1 MSETAVASQVPSI
14 GETIRRRPYIP
25 VFVTL
30 AVVTGIELAITTPG
44 YFPVLEHTFR
54 IVLLVIMSTIKASL
68 VVAYYMHL
76 RYEPRWLA
84 LIPLARLALV
94 AVLVSGPPATVAPW
108 SWSVPR
114 SCPPSAAKPNHTL

>member
-1 MSETAVASQVPSI
+1 MQAPAL
-14 GETIRRRPYIP
+14 GETLRRRPYIP

-30 AVVTGIELAITTPG
+30 AVVTGLELAITTPG

-84 LIPLARLALV
+84 LIPLAGLALV
-94 AVLVSGPPATVAPW
+94 AVLVAALTATVA
-108 SWSVPR
+108 
-114 SCPPSAAKPNHTL
+114 H

>member
-1 MSETAVASQVPSI
+1 MAETAVASQVPAI
-14 GETIRRRPYIP
+14 GDTIRRRPYIP

-44 YFPVLEHTFR
+44 YSPVLEHTFR
-54 IVLLVIMSTIKASL
+54 IALLVIMSTIKASL

-84 LIPLARLALV
+84 LIPLAGLALV
-94 AVLVSGPPATVAPW
+94 AVLVAALTATVA
-108 SWSVPR
+108 
-114 SCPPSAAKPNHTL
+114 H

>member
-1 MSETAVASQVPSI
+1 MAETAVASQVPAS

-84 LIPLARLALV
+84 LIPLAGLALV
-94 AVLVSGPPATVAPW
+94 AVLVAALTATVA
-108 SWSVPR
+108 
-114 SCPPSAAKPNHTL
+114 H

>member
-1 MSETAVASQVPSI
+1 MAETAVATQASAI

-25 VFVTL
+25 VFVVL
-30 AVVTGIELAITTPG
+30 LVVTGLELAITTPG
-44 YFPVLEHTFR
+44 CFPVLEHTFR

-84 LIPLARLALV
+84 LIPLAGLALV
-94 AVLVSGPPATVAPW
+94 AVLVAALTATVA
-108 SWSVPR
+108 
-114 SCPPSAAKPNHTL
+114 H